1 MRWALEQWRVSC
13 IWGEL
18 QKARWLVPK
27 QARAV
32 CRVPEECPK
41 ELPPI
46 ITACMQLHAANR
58 PSASALAAQLGS
70 MVQADSAS
78 NVAPSVPKGHSS
90 VPSA

>member
-1 MRWALEQWRVSC
+1 MAGAKTGS
-13 IWGEL
+13 
-18 QKARWLVPK
+18 
-27 QARAV
+27 AV

-46 ITACMQLHAANR
+46 IASCMQLHAANR
-58 PSASALAAQLGS
+58 PSASALAAQLGA

-78 NVAPSVPKGHSS
+78 HVAPSRPKGHSS

>member
-1 MRWALEQWRVSC
+1 MGA
-13 IWGEL
+13 
-18 QKARWLVPK
+18 A
-27 QARAV
+27 A

-46 ITACMQLHAANR
+46 IASCMQLHAANR
-58 PSASALAAQLGS
+58 PSAAALATQLGA

-78 NVAPSVPKGHSS
+78 SVAPGVPKGHSS